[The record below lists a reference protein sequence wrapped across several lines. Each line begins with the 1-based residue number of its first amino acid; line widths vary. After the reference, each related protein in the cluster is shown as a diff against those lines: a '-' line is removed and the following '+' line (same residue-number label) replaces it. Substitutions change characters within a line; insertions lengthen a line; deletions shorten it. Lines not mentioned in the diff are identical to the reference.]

1 MSERLII
8 YSGGLTKRA
17 IEITDGIPYFDSGT
31 LTSAKPGTSG
41 NFVISYDSGGAITF
55 KTTDTILNTYK
66 FSGKNLDIS
75 KNNGMLGI
83 NGANNFDIISYPTT
97 DGYYMLQ
104 TSGSTKKWTSHNN
117 VSVNGGN
124 LWTASGGNANS
135 LASQTN
141 VIPFIGSDSYWKALS
156 LPGDAGSYVLNRDSS
171 GNVTFA
177 AASAGAVNNFDF
189 DTVEL
194 TLKST
199 ASTIGSSAT
208 RITTDSLDSG
218 ELPRVTIGSKYL
230 VVMDFNI
237 YVPDLSRLMDYTG
250 SSPVCVSTYLYE
262 SGGSSI
268 LVNEHPV
275 SRVDNWTHVTA
286 ISTLVATKGTI
297 SPEFSTASEV
307 IQGTAKISGK
317 ITMHFIS
324 IE

>member
-1 MSERLII
+1 MV
-8 YSGGLTKRA
+8 
-17 IEITDGIPYFDSGT
+17 T
-31 LTSAKPGTSG
+31 LGSSPES
-41 NFVISYDSGGAITF
+41 NESFVILVTEDPIVLTVLF
-55 KTTDTILNTYK
+55 
-66 FSGKNLDIS
+66 
-75 KNNGMLGI
+75 
-83 NGANNFDIISYPTT
+83 
-97 DGYYMLQ
+97 
-104 TSGSTKKWTSHNN
+104 
-117 VSVNGGN
+117 SVN
-124 LWTASGGNANS
+124 S
-135 LASQTN
+135 
-141 VIPFIGSDSYWKALS
+141 
-156 LPGDAGSYVLNRDSS
+156 
-171 GNVTFA
+171 
-177 AASAGAVNNFDF
+177 
-189 DTVEL
+189 TVSKSKLL

-218 ELPRVTIGSKYL
+218 ELPRVTVGSKYL

-286 ISTLVATKGTI
+286 ITTLVATKGTI